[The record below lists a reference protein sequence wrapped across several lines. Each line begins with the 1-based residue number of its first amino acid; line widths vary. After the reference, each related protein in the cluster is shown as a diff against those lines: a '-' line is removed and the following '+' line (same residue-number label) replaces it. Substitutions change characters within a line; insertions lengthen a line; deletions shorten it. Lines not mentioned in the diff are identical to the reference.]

1 MQALKT
7 FEYFEPGTV
16 KEAVQIALKY
26 AAKAKVLAGGI
37 DLVPGIRRRRLQPEC
52 VISLQR
58 IPGLD
63 YIKHDRA
70 DGLRI
75 GALTSLR
82 SIELSPAIKKD
93 YIVLYEAIHQ
103 IASIQVKTAGT
114 AVGNLCVAT
123 PASDVASALFV
134 LGTKLRIVSPT
145 QERTVPIEDFYP
157 RLHQTVL
164 QPGEIVTEILL
175 PTPDASAGGSFL
187 KLVRTATDVAKVNVA
202 IMIKVTDR
210 KCKEAKIALGAVAP
224 TPIRARKAEETFKGQ
239 IPETGVIEA
248 VAAAAAEDAKPIT
261 DIRSTAEYR
270 KETTQILVRRAIEK
284 ALDRVKA

>member
-1 MQALKT
+1 MQTLKA

-16 KEAVQIALKY
+16 NEAAQIALKY
-26 AAKAKVLAGGI
+26 GAKAKVLAGGI
-37 DLVPGIRRRRLQPEC
+37 NLVPDMRRRRLQPEC
-52 VISLQR
+52 VISLQQ

-63 YIKHDRA
+63 YIEHDKA
-70 DGLRI
+70 GGLKI

-82 SIELSPAIKKD
+82 TIELSPAIKTD

-114 AVGNLCVAT
+114 AVGNLCIAT

-134 LGTKLRIVSPT
+134 LGAKLRIVSPT

-175 PTPDASAGGSFL
+175 PTPDTSAGGAFL

-202 IMIKVTDR
+202 VMIIVTGR

-224 TPIRARKAEETFKGQ
+224 TPIRARKTEEILKGQ
-239 IPETGVIEA
+239 ITETGIIES
-248 VAAAAAEDAKPIT
+248 AAAAAADEAKPIT

-270 KETTQILVRRAIEK
+270 KETIQILVRRALIK
-284 ALDRVKA
+284 ALVRVKA